1 LARSD
6 SRERILDA
14 AERLFAEKGVAATSL
29 REIGVQAQANPGSI
43 YFHWKTKADLVR
55 DVFRRRLE
63 PLDAERMRQLDAAER
78 ASAPAPAPL
87 EDVLAALVGPMLWI
101 ARGAERGGPNF
112 VRLLGR
118 TYSEPDRDLVRMLRR
133 DHGATL
139 DRFRGALARALP
151 DLPEEQLFAR
161 FHFALGALAYTLG
174 SDASWQLA
182 GGRRR
187 PASGQ
192 DVLREL
198 MPFLVAG
205 FAAPSEGGPLH
216 GQGGRRSRPTRSEP
230 EASEGLHGLASSRG
244 AA

>member
-1 LARSD
+1 MARSD

-14 AERLFAEKGVAATSL
+14 AERLFADKGVAATSL
-29 REIGVQAQANPGSI
+29 REIGLLAQANPGSI
-43 YFHWKTKADLVR
+43 YFHWKTKAELVR

-63 PLDAERMRQLDAAER
+63 PLDAERVRRLDAAER
-78 ASAPAPAPL
+78 ASAPHPPPL
-87 EDVLAALVGPMLWI
+87 PEVLEALVGPMLWI
-101 ARGAERGGPNF
+101 ASGADRGGPGF
-112 VRLLGR
+112 LRLLGR
-118 TYSEPDRDLVRMLRR
+118 TYNEPDRDLVRMLRR

-139 DRFRGALARALP
+139 DRFRKALARALP

-174 SDASWQLA
+174 SDAGWQLA
-182 GGRRR
+182 VGRRR
-187 PASGQ
+187 RPVSGR

-205 FAAPSEGGPLH
+205 FAAPCGSVDD
-216 GQGGRRSRPTRSEP
+216 
-230 EASEGLHGLASSRG
+230 ASRG

>member
-14 AERLFAEKGVAATSL
+14 AERLFAEQGVAATSL
-29 REIGVQAQANPGSI
+29 REIGLLAQANPGSI
-43 YFHWKTKADLVR
+43 YFHWKTKAELVR

-63 PLDAERMRQLDAAER
+63 PLDLERTRRLDAAER
-78 ASAPAPAPL
+78 ASAPNPPPL
-87 EDVLAALVGPMLWI
+87 ADVLEALVGPMLWI
-101 ARGAERGGPNF
+101 ASGADRGGPGF

-139 DRFRGALARALP
+139 ERFREALARALP

-174 SDASWQLA
+174 TESTAHLA
-182 GGRRR
+182 LGRRR
-187 PASGQ
+187 RPVSSQ

-205 FAAPSEGGPLH
+205 FAAPK
-216 GQGGRRSRPTRSEP
+216 
-230 EASEGLHGLASSRG
+230 ASGSDLRAS
-244 AA
+244 A